1 MGNIGKKR
9 HVTSRHQ
16 NFTEFSGN
24 VYHFDIVL
32 CCKFGVSTVIY
43 LEDMSNFI
51 FSGFGKG
58 YIGKSHLLVRIMT
71 SRDHG

>member
-1 MGNIGKKR
+1 MTSR
-9 HVTSRHQ
+9 DVTSS
-16 NFTEFSGN
+16 EFHRILGN

-32 CCKFGVSTVIY
+32 CCKFGVSAVIY
-43 LEDMSNFI
+43 LDDMINFI